1 MKNATEILEKMN
13 PNQKVNYDRVY
24 QKMRES
30 WEAEGIRPKNSASFL
45 LCAMFYL

>member
-30 WEAEGIRPKNSASFL
+30 WEAEGI
-45 LCAMFYL
+45 